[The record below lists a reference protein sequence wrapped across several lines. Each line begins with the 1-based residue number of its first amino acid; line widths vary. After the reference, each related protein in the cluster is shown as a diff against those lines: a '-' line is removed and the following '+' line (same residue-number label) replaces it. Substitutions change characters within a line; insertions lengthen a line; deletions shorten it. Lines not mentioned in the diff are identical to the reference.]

1 MTERNTAKK
10 KTAAAALP
18 APSALR
24 NPQLDLFQNFLC
36 NTDFERDQ
44 LSNTIDLWDSIPRYA
59 MSRQAMNKART
70 ENGFLDLLE
79 QKFNYRGA
87 SFKAVIQPARIRD
100 DDGTTL
106 DYYPSANEELI
117 EDALRKIAADQNHG
131 YFDKPNHH
139 SGVVFS
145 LYMLRD
151 ELKKRGHARSYQE
164 IIKSLR
170 ILSGSLIEIRSDDG
184 QDMEAFTRTN
194 YLPALAAVSRRKL
207 KDDPKAR
214 WVAQFHPLVTQSID
228 ALTYR
233 QFNYH
238 RMMSHTTQLAR
249 WVHKQLCIKF
259 TFASVMNTFE
269 MRYSTTKRDSALI
282 NYTRERD
289 GIDALDTALT
299 ELRDQSVLLGF
310 TKQEVTGIRGKIE
323 DVVYILTPAMEFVKE
338 MKAANKRFA
347 TAVEK
352 RTAVS
357 KTR

>member
-1 MTERNTAKK
+1 MTTAAKK
-10 KTAAAALP
+10 KTAVATLP
-18 APSALR
+18 TSAALR

-59 MSRQAMNKART
+59 VSRQAMSKART
-70 ENGFLDLLE
+70 EQGFLDLLE
-79 QKFNYRGA
+79 LKFNYRGT

-100 DDGTTL
+100 EAGTAQ

-131 YFDKPNHH
+131 YFDKPNCH

-145 LYMLRD
+145 LYMLRH

-170 ILSGSLIEIRSDDG
+170 ILSGSLIEIHSDDG
-184 QDMEAFTRTN
+184 QNMEAFTRTN

-207 KDDPKAR
+207 KDDPKAQ
-214 WVAQFHPLVTQSID
+214 WIAQFHPLVTQSID

-238 RMMSHTTQLAR
+238 RMMAHSTQLAR
-249 WVHKQLCIKF
+249 WLHKQLCLKF
-259 TFASVMNTFE
+259 TFASLTSTFE
-269 MRYSTTKRDSALI
+269 IRYSTIKRDSALI

-289 GIDALDTALT
+289 GVDALDKAMT
-299 ELRDQSVLLGF
+299 ELRNQSVLLNVS
-310 TKQEVTGIRGKIE
+310 KQEITGSRGKIE
-323 DVVYILTPAMEFVKE
+323 DVTYILTPAMGFVRE
-338 MKAANKRFA
+338 IKAANKRYNA
-347 TAVEK
+347 AVDK
-352 RTAVS
+352 SA
-357 KTR
+357 